1 MIPKKTNMMKVNI
14 PMNTNKK
21 VNSNNPL
28 KRKINDFDGDTNKKV
43 NSNNPLKRKINDFD
57 GKKNKRVNSKN
68 MRNENINVKSRCEEI
83 EKQKIKLF
91 KGYHISADNEI
102 AKTKGSE
109 YDFVSIIGGICD
121 THPIGNDYQIVYNKQ
136 SIYDNQFL
144 LSNVHYTTIKGT
156 IIIYNTK
163 GKKVSLEE
171 IRKILKED
179 KNQILIY

>member
-1 MIPKKTNMMKVNI
+1 MKHA
-14 PMNTNKK
+14 K
-21 VNSNNPL
+21 
-28 KRKINDFDGDTNKKV
+28 
-43 NSNNPLKRKINDFD
+43 
-57 GKKNKRVNSKN
+57 
-68 MRNENINVKSRCEEI
+68 E
-83 EKQKIKLF
+83 F
-91 KGYHISADNEI
+91 KGIYISADNKIKVNAIGNEN
-102 AKTKGSE
+102 
-109 YDFVSIIGGICD
+109 DFKKSLGGNCD
-121 THPIGNDYQIVYNKQ
+121 IFPIGNDYQIVYNKQ